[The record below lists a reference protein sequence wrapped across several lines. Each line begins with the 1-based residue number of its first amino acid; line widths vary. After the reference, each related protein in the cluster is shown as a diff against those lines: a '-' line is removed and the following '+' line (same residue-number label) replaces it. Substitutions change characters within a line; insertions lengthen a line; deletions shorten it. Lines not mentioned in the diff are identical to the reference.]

1 MTLEISKKVV
11 CGIDPA
17 SEDIEKLRSTIIAFE
32 DACNY
37 LSLICFQKR
46 ILDYRTL
53 HKLAYKNIRA
63 TFKLPASL
71 AVRAINRVISSYK
84 EQPHKHHIF
93 RERSLP
99 LDRRIFSLKRNEHF
113 IASLTTTKG
122 RAKVKLA
129 LGERQKNVLSNP
141 VSGARLVLRRRR
153 LYIHIYVICYVNQR
167 GTEEPVGVDLGTRKL
182 MMASNGFMI
191 NGGQIRARRNHFQ
204 ILKVSLRSKGTSSAK
219 KRLKQL
225 SGREKRWQRTFL
237 HQSSRALI
245 ESLNEGDY
253 PVLERLYG
261 TKMKPKGNRSGRSGR
276 NRQDCGS
283 STIANLQRMISYK
296 CEEMGIPVVLVRPDY
311 TSQRC
316 PRCGT
321 IDKYNRKSQ
330 ALFRC
335 VSCGYQDNADFVA
348 SINLRELALGG
359 WAAVSQPDA
368 VHSTHKDCELLSY
381 AH

>member
-1 MTLEISKKVV
+1 MPLEISKKVV
-11 CGIDPA
+11 CAVDPSA
-17 SEDIEKLRSTIIAFE
+17 EDIEKLRCTIDAYE

-37 LSLICFQKR
+37 LSNICFQKKVFDSR
-46 ILDYRTL
+46 IL
-53 HKLAYKNIRA
+53 HNLAYRDIRA
-63 TFKLPASL
+63 IFKLPASL

-99 LDRRIFSLKRNEHF
+99 LDKRIFSLKRSKHF
-113 IASLTTTKG
+113 IASLTTPMG

-129 LGERQKNVLSNP
+129 LGERQKNALSNP
-141 VSGARLVLRRRR
+141 VAGARLVLRRRR
-153 LYIHIYVICYVNQR
+153 LYIHIYVICHVTR
-167 GTEEPVGVDLGTRKL
+167 RSTEEPVGVDLGTRKL

-191 NGGQIRARRNHFQ
+191 NGGQVRARRYHFKT
-204 ILKVSLRSKGTSSAK
+204 LLDSLRTKGTSSAR

-225 SGREKRWQRTFL
+225 SGREKRWMRTFL

-245 ESLNEGDY
+245 ESLDEGDY
-253 PVLERLYG
+253 LVLERLYG
-261 TKMKPKGNRSGRSGR
+261 TKMKPKGNRPSRSHRSGR
-276 NRQDCGS
+276 NGQDCGS
-283 STIANLQRMISYK
+283 STLIDLQHMISYK
-296 CEEMGIPVVLVRPDY
+296 CEEMGIPVTLVRPDY

-321 IDKYNRKSQ
+321 IDKYNRRSQ

-335 VSCGYQDNADFVA
+335 VNCGYQDNADFVA

-359 WAAVSQPDA
+359 WVAVSQPDA
-368 VHSTHKDCELLSY
+368 VHSTL
-381 AH
+381 